1 MQDGRGRAHH
11 PRGGYPG
18 LECQSKDCGD
28 TVGQEGMVRD
38 TSLKLITDTDQ
49 MHDEQ
54 QLPFRGFVGPIVECL
69 EDADGTV
76 RDTAKNS
83 LVDLFR

>member
-1 MQDGRGRAHH
+1 MQ
-11 PRGGYPG
+11 
-18 LECQSKDCGD
+18 
-28 TVGQEGMVRD
+28 D
-38 TSLKLITDTDQ
+38 TSLKMITDTNQ

-54 QLPFRGFVGPIVECL
+54 QVPFRGFVGPIVECL